1 MLLTQYPEWESFSR
15 KLSEE
20 EVEDPQKVIAELFD
34 YAHLPHVRDLLW
46 FWLKTTVNGSFI
58 TEDLEHR
65 ERTSILFLYEKIEKL
80 VEAAH
85 ILHIQYKHTSNPSL

>member
-20 EVEDPQKVIAELFD
+20 EVENPHKVIAELFD
-34 YAHLPHVRDLLW
+34 FAHLPHVRDLLW
-46 FWLKTTVNGSFI
+46 LWLKTTVNGSFI

-65 ERTSILFLYEKIEKL
+65 ERTSIIFLYEKIEKL
-80 VEAAH
+80 VEAVH
-85 ILHIQYKHTSNPSL
+85 ILHIQHQYSANKSL